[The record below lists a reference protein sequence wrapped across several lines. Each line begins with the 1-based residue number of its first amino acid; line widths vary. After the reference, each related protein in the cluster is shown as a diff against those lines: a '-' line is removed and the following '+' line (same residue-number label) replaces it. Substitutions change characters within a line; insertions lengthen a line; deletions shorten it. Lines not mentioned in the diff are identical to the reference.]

1 MGKNPRKT
9 RGEYRP
15 IYEALFTGKDYRAL
29 PKDAKLVL
37 LTLKGLGGVM
47 GIKVWPALIE
57 SLAELTG
64 MTVREARTAVSALVA
79 HGWIEHGDGVV
90 WVVRG
95 LHFEP
100 QMTPNNKDHRTR
112 LQDLASG
119 LPSCTVV
126 ERFRE
131 EYADYFTEPSR
142 APATTPA
149 STPASAT
156 GSASPSPTPTST
168 PPQPPPHLLPV
179 PTPVAT
185 STPPA
190 GGDRPLADDARL
202 LTIAANAGLD
212 RRYSN
217 RNSLIAT
224 SGHAHVF
231 AESMREHG
239 IDVEF
244 AAAAIFAYASAM
256 TKPEPPHSLK
266 YFTNHVIE
274 RWQQE
279 AARKD
284 AAGYQPTAI
293 ATAEVDQMRTFA
305 MRYARDG
312 SLEWQQYCDQR
323 NIAWRAAS

>member
-15 IYEALFTGKDYRAL
+15 IFEALFTGKDYRAL
-29 PKDAKLVL
+29 PKDAKLAL
-37 LTLKGLGGVM
+37 LTLKGLCGVM
-47 GIKVWPALIE
+47 GIKVWPAIAE

-64 MTVREARTAVSALVA
+64 MTTKEAKAAVSVLVSTR
-79 HGWIEHGDGVV
+79 WIENGDGVV

-112 LQDLASG
+112 IQELASG

-126 ERFRE
+126 SRFRE
-131 EYADYFTEPSR
+131 EYADYFTEN
-142 APATTPA
+142 APAASAPPSAAA
-149 STPASAT
+149 STPPSAP
-156 GSASPSPTPTST
+156 ASPTPTST
-168 PPQPPPHLLPV
+168 PPQPIPHPLPV

-185 STPPA
+185 STP
-190 GGDRPLADDARL
+190 GLDSERSLADDARL

-212 RRYSN
+212 RRYQQ
-217 RNSLIAT
+217 RNPLIAS

-231 AESMREHG
+231 AEAMRAHG
-239 IDVEF
+239 VDVEF
-244 AAAAIFAYASAM
+244 AAAAIFAYASTM
-256 TKPEPPHSLK
+256 TKPEPPHSLR

-279 AARKD
+279 AARRD
-284 AAGYQPTAI
+284 AASYVPSSQPSP
-293 ATAEVDQMRTFA
+293 EVDQMRVFA
-305 MRYARDG
+305 TRYAQQG
-312 SLEWQQYCDQR
+312 SAEWQQYCDER
-323 NIAWRAAS
+323 AIPWRAAS